1 MVSPMLRPSSSYDEL
16 WRQVDHST
24 LEIPKRF
31 NLGVACV
38 HRHDPAARALTAVAR
53 DRSTT
58 DHTFDE
64 VTELASRFANAPRE
78 G

>member
-16 WRQVDHST
+16 WRQVDHAA
-24 LEIPKRF
+24 LEITERLS
-31 NLGVACV
+31 LGAAGV

-53 DRSTT
+53 DRSIT
-58 DHTFDE
+58 DHAFDE